1 MGIQGDS
8 SPWQVLEDS
17 GLEVFPLMNAAP
29 KGQASGGSIIPPEIL
44 VFNDW
49 LRISFLAEAPASFDE
64 FG

>member
-1 MGIQGDS
+1 
-8 SPWQVLEDS
+8 
-17 GLEVFPLMNAAP
+17 MNAAP